1 MKRPCTI
8 ALLGAL
14 IAVPAAAQEK
24 AQNVATL
31 ETVKRELLTLA
42 TQTIQKVPQAKLPF
56 SGAVSSSA
64 GGSILTFLAGRV
76 VDKAAYKTLTDAL
89 AVSSATQVGS
99 GSDSGG
105 STSVA
110 MKGLVPALLGF
121 AVEQGAITQNVNKT
135 IATFRISP
143 AGVLKALQGKGL
155 LDIYQDY
162 ASSAGF
168 RFASRFSAA
177 AGFDTSLGDSPGTL
191 VADEQQLKTWSVTI
205 TLWNTRDPRAKRYG
219 PMWRE
224 LASQQG
230 QALNDARDKLDA
242 ALKGWATLA
251 TWQNA
256 LEQRVRREVD
266 EPFASDRNLGNAQ
279 QRFSDILD
287 AELPALS
294 ELSNTDPA
302 VTSAMTSY
310 VTVLTSIVAA
320 RNDVYKFAN
329 EGAVGTFD
337 WTTTRDENLPDLYT
351 LTGIYAGSFTPSR
364 KDDFTFNGALRFYKE
379 SPTGTS
385 RSFKDFNLTAQWD
398 RPLGKVLEIPFA
410 ITLATRYQYIP
421 EDVPVSGAALITPTT
436 EATTPA
442 PAAVPA
448 SGTAI
453 APKGHLILGQAKLTI
468 PLKNGV
474 KIPLSV
480 SFANR
485 TELIKE
491 SDVRANFGITFN
503 LDAFVAAAKA
513 R

>member
-1 MKRPCTI
+1 MKRRCAI

-14 IAVPAAAQEK
+14 VAVPSAAQEK
-24 AQNVATL
+24 PANVATL
-31 ETVKRELLTLA
+31 ETVKRELLTVA
-42 TQTIQKVPQAKLPF
+42 TQTIQKVPDAKMPF

-76 VDKAAYKTLTDAL
+76 VDRAAYKTLTDAL
-89 AVSSATQVGS
+89 AVSAATQVGS
-99 GSDSGG
+99 GADSGG

-121 AVEQGAITQNVNKT
+121 AVEHGAITQNVNKT
-135 IATFRISP
+135 IATFRVSP
-143 AGVLKALQGKGL
+143 AGVLKALQGEGL

-177 AGFDTSLGDSPGTL
+177 VGFDTSLGDSPGTL
-191 VADEQQLKTWSVTI
+191 VADEQQLKTWSVTV
-205 TLWNTRDPRAKRYG
+205 TLWNTRDPRTKGYG
-219 PMWRE
+219 PMWRD
-224 LASQQG
+224 LANQQG
-230 QALNDARDKLDA
+230 AALNQSRTALDT
-242 ALKGWATLA
+242 ALKNWTTLA

-256 LEQRVRREVD
+256 LEQRVRTEVD
-266 EPFASDRNLGNAQ
+266 EPWAKDGNLTAAQ
-279 QRFSDILD
+279 QRFAAILD
-287 AELPALS
+287 VELPALS
-294 ELSNTDPA
+294 ELSSTDPA

-310 VTVLTSIVAA
+310 VTVLTSIVTA
-320 RNDVYKFAN
+320 RNDIYKFAN
-329 EGAVGTFD
+329 EGTVATFD

-351 LTGIYAGSFTPSR
+351 LTGIYAGSFTRSR
-364 KDDFTFNGALRFYKE
+364 KDDFTANGALHFYKE
-379 SPTGTS
+379 SPAGTD

-410 ITLATRYQYIP
+410 ITLAARYQYIP
-421 EDVPVSGAALITPTT
+421 KDVPVSGAALIVPTT
-436 EATTPA
+436 DTEAPA
-442 PAAVPA
+442 PVAEPA

-491 SDVRANFGITFN
+491 SDVRANFGVTFN
-503 LDAFVAAAKA
+503 LDAFIAAARA

>member
-1 MKRPCTI
+1 MKGRWAIVLC
-8 ALLGAL
+8 GVL
-14 IAVPAAAQEK
+14 IGVPAIAQEN

-31 ETVKRELLTLA
+31 EAVKRELMTVA

-76 VDKAAYKTLTDAL
+76 VDKAGYKTLSDAL
-89 AVSSATQVGS
+89 AVSTATQVGS
-99 GSDSGG
+99 GAEGGG

-121 AVEQGAITQNVNKT
+121 AVEHGAITQNVNKT
-135 IATFRISP
+135 IATFRVSP
-143 AGVLKALQGKGL
+143 AGLLKALQGEGL

-162 ASSAGF
+162 ASAAGF

-191 VADEQQLKTWSVTI
+191 LADKQQLKTWSVTI

-224 LASQQG
+224 LAGQQG
-230 QALNDARDKLDA
+230 QALSDARNKVDG
-242 ALKGWATLA
+242 ALKSWTTLA

-256 LEQRVRREVD
+256 LQQRVRTEVD
-266 EPFASDRNLGNAQ
+266 EPWAADGDLRAAQ
-279 QRFSDILD
+279 QRFAAILD

-294 ELSNTDPA
+294 ELSNTDPT
-302 VTSAMTSY
+302 VTSAMTTY
-310 VTVLTSIVAA
+310 VTVLTSIVTA
-320 RNDVYKFAN
+320 RNDIYKFVN
-329 EGAVGTFD
+329 EGAVATFD
-337 WTTTRDENLPDLYT
+337 WTTTRDESLPDLYT
-351 LTGIYAGSFTPSR
+351 LTGVYAGSFTRSR
-364 KDDFTFNGALRFYKE
+364 KDDFTFNGALRFYQE
-379 SPTGTS
+379 SPSGTR
-385 RSFKDFNLTAQWD
+385 RSFKDFSATAQWD

-410 ITLATRYQYIP
+410 VTLATRYQYIP
-421 EDVPVSGAALITPTT
+421 EDIPVSGAALIAPTSDT
-436 EATTPA
+436 AAPIPSAA
-442 PAAVPA
+442 PAMGA
-448 SGTAI
+448 AI

-480 SFANR
+480 SAANR

-491 SDVRANFGITFN
+491 NDVRVNFGITFN